1 MRVLVTDG
9 DSRPALAAVRALG
22 RQGHEVIVASER
34 IPCLAS
40 VSKYAAASERVPS
53 PVNEATGF
61 ENALMELVHRQ
72 HVQVV
77 LPITEISTLLVTE
90 RQQQLP
96 AFCRVPFPSAAV
108 VSNAANKAHVIQLA
122 ERLGVPI
129 PRSVIVS
136 SADEGVGRRG
146 ELSYPAVVKPARS
159 RVRVGSGWISTGVR
173 YATDARDL
181 TQILYSLPAETF
193 PILLQ
198 ERIEGPGVGLF
209 ACFDDGHATAMF
221 AHRRLREKPPSGGVS
236 VLSEST
242 PLDPAAVEYSQRL
255 LSELGWRGVAMVEF
269 KRDDRDGQL
278 RLMEINGR
286 FWGSLELAIAAG
298 VDFPSLALDVAVGT
312 SPLAPAQ
319 LPYWPAIALARRR
332 LGCADDDSEAQ
343 PRAASIAGVAPWQA
357 PDPVGLA
364 APLGPGPALRVGKYG
379 RPRTRAPRMAPAT
392 AGPLNCAAR
401 KAAECVTLRLHAID
415 ASGAGAD

>member
-53 PVNEATGF
+53 PVKEATGF

-108 VSNAANKAHVIQLA
+108 VSNAANKAHVIRLA

-298 VDFPSLALDVAVGT
+298 VDFPNLALDVAVGT
-312 SPLAPAQ
+312 RRSPQPSYRTGLRSRWLGGDLDVLMMILKHNREQLRLPASHPGKLRTLWDWLHLWGRDLHYELESMDDPAPAR
-319 LPYWPAIALARRR
+319 LEWRRR
-332 LGCADDDSEAQ
+332 L
-343 PRAASIAGVAPWQA
+343 
-357 PDPVGLA
+357 
-364 APLGPGPALRVGKYG
+364 LGR
-379 RPRTRAPRMAPAT
+379 
-392 AGPLNCAAR
+392 
-401 KAAECVTLRLHAID
+401 
-415 ASGAGAD
+415 